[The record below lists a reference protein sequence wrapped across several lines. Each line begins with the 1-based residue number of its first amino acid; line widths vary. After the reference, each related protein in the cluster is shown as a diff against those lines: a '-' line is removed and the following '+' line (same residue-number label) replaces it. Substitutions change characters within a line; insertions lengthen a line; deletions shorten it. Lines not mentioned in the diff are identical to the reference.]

1 MRDNPCT
8 FFATAVFF
16 SCAIFFGGASQAT
29 GATDL
34 KIGPINWN
42 GDMRFRFV
50 QLRESVDDPRLYQQ
64 IRARL
69 GFRADVQDDL
79 TAVFRLAT
87 ATSAISNNQ
96 TLGDAKEP
104 GMPRR
109 SFGVD
114 LAYGDW
120 KFLESGRL
128 LMGRLANPFYAPGRT
143 QLVFDS
149 DLTFEGVSAGWQPK
163 WTDSNAFLNLGAF
176 IISENY
182 ATTGDVVDTGLVAV
196 DLGYSLKTEFGQWT
210 AHVARYHYLNIQ
222 NRPVTSIEKDAK
234 TDAYSYPNDRVR
246 GNTVYPNDP
255 LAAPADRKY
264 YYSYDFV
271 QTEVGIE
278 WKMETGAFDILAY
291 GDFVAN
297 ERAGANGEAHEY
309 GLSLKYGRVQ
319 LLIAKGTKRSDSVIG
334 GFTDSDFNGGGT
346 DNRGTKYSVSY
357 ALSDFSSM
365 AFTDY
370 EATRGI
376 DSVARDYYARHLDFS
391 LQF

>member
-1 MRDNPCT
+1 
-8 FFATAVFF
+8 
-16 SCAIFFGGASQAT
+16 
-29 GATDL
+29 
-34 KIGPINWN
+34 
-42 GDMRFRFV
+42 MRFRFV
-50 QLRESVDDPRLYQQ
+50 QLRESIDDPRLYQQ

-69 GFRADVQDDL
+69 GFRADVQEDL
-79 TAVFRLAT
+79 TAIFRLAT

-120 KFLESGRL
+120 KFLESGRVQL
-128 LMGRLANPFYAPGRT
+128 GRTVNPFIAPGKT

-149 DLTFEGVSAGWQPK
+149 DLNFEGASFGWLPK
-163 WTDSNAFLNLGAF
+163 WSDSSAFANVGAF

-182 ATTGDVVDTGLVAV
+182 AAPSDIVDTGLVGV
-196 DLGYSLKTEFGQWT
+196 DVGYSLKSILGQWT
-210 AHVARYHYLNIQ
+210 WRAARYHYLNIQ
-222 NRPVTSIEKDAK
+222 DRPVTSLEKDAK
-234 TDAYSYPNDRVR
+234 VDSYSYPFDRVR

-271 QTEVGIE
+271 QTEFGLE
-278 WKMETGAFDILAY
+278 WKMKVDEFDLMAY

-297 ERAGANGEAHEY
+297 ERAGANGEAFQY
-309 GLSLKYGRVQ
+309 GLSLRYGRLQ
-319 LLIAKGTKRSDSVIG
+319 LLFEAGTKRSDSVVG
-334 GFTDSDFNGGGT
+334 AFTDSDLNGGGT
-346 DNRGTKYSVSY
+346 DNRGTKYNISY
-357 ALSDFSSM
+357 RLSDASAVALSL
-365 AFTDY
+365 Y